1 MVQNIKW
8 LALLG
13 DLGYQFLLALNPL
26 VNAVRRIFGFGY
38 WSLSKAVKR
47 RVKDAVSFI
56 GAYEDAIVRYAGR
69 FNVQGVLCGHIHSPV
84 IRQIGDTT
92 YYNCGDWVENCSALV
107 EHDDGQIELL
117 TNWHPSSLE
126 RANPSRVGA
135 AFGGVAKETHEK
147 ETDRAPG
154 ENEPRGFSRKIIAYR
169 SR

>member
-8 LALLG
+8 LAFLG
-13 DLGYQFLLALNPL
+13 DVGYQFLLALNPL

-38 WSLSKAVKR
+38 WSLSKAVKQ

-56 GAYEDAIVRYAGR
+56 GAYEDAIVRYAER
-69 FNVQGVLCGHIHSPV
+69 YNVQGVLCGHIHSPI

-117 TNWHPSSLE
+117 TNWQVAALE
-126 RANPSRVGA
+126 PASRSRACRADSVCP
-135 AFGGVAKETHEK
+135 KEFHEK
-147 ETDRAPG
+147 ETYCAPG
-154 ENEPRGFSRKIIAYR
+154 EAEPRSFSREDH
-169 SR
+169 